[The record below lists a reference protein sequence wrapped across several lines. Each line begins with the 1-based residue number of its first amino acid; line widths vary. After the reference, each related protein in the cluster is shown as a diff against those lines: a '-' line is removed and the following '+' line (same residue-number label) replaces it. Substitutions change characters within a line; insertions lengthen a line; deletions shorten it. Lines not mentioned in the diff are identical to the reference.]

1 MERKEKNW
9 SLLLLTFYGLLA
21 GGSMTTGDFRF
32 IIIFS
37 IVAAIIVLIIT
48 FYVENKTREKRGEKI
63 MEATSLYNDFHP
75 TVKIVNDQVRFTFS
89 IDKDK
94 KKILIII
101 ADNPEEKANS
111 FLLDYSDI
119 ISVELLEDSN
129 LIYSKSTVRTIGG
142 GLFGGLVAGGAG
154 AIIGGLSGSSK
165 EKKKVS
171 NIKIKLLVR
180 NLDNP
185 SIELVCYEG
194 EGIDVNGSLGNM
206 TYKSIMSKAQ
216 EIIDHLN
223 VIIDWVDKIEEQ
235 TLKQSFEPCLSVADE
250 IEKLLKLKEKGII
263 SAEEFQ
269 IQKKRLL
276 DK

>member
-1 MERKEKNW
+1 M
-9 SLLLLTFYGLLA
+9 A
-21 GGSMTTGDFRF
+21 GGS
-32 IIIFS
+32 
-37 IVAAIIVLIIT
+37 
-48 FYVENKTREKRGEKI
+48 
-63 MEATSLYNDFHP
+63 
-75 TVKIVNDQVRFTFS
+75 
-89 IDKDK
+89 
-94 KKILIII
+94 
-101 ADNPEEKANS
+101 
-111 FLLDYSDI
+111 
-119 ISVELLEDSN
+119 
-129 LIYSKSTVRTIGG
+129 
-142 GLFGGLVAGGAG
+142 G

-194 EGIDVNGSLGNM
+194 EEIDVNGSLGNM

-223 VIIDWVDKIEEQ
+223 VIIDWVDKIEKQ
-235 TLKQSFEPCLSVADE
+235 TPKQSFEPCLSVADE

-276 DK
+276 DKQ